1 MNKKQIL
8 VIGTE
13 PPCPRCDLLYRM
25 VDKITKNQTDVH
37 LNHCSFDSQEAI
49 KLGQKLDL
57 KIGTAK
63 QVSKEAGIIVDWD
76 EVYNII
82 DKNKVLIGNNGIPAD
97 FWSQELDDIL
107 EPCEKAASAVGY
119 LMTPVLIVNGKVEF
133 FGSSKSR
140 KTIRNTLHISL
151 KIY

>member
-97 FWSQELDDIL
+97 FLACLWIHKHSLA
-107 EPCEKAASAVGY
+107 PCS
-119 LMTPVLIVNGKVEF
+119 
-133 FGSSKSR
+133 
-140 KTIRNTLHISL
+140 
-151 KIY
+151 